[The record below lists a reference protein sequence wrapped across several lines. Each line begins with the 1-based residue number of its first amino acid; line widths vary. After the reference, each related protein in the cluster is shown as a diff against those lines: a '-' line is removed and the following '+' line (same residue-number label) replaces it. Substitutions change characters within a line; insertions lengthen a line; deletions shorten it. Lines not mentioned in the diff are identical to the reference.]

1 MSTALRDGIQ
11 RLEVTSRVTL
21 GVLALG
27 SGVYTYLGVREL
39 LNGNSTVVF
48 FAAVIYSVA
57 VTIGIFAFWS
67 FLMRLLP
74 HVLDQAGRVVLL
86 FVMAIGSLM
95 IIAMSAWL
103 NATALA
109 GAAALEQHL
118 ANTLEGYSRDLDQ
131 AHRYA
136 LSAQS
141 LLPDIQMASA
151 RFGQLGDGE
160 RTGTLTGTSGSGTV
174 VQLLSQMSN
183 QLGALSRTVEQS
195 SEQVKALYDQGSNH
209 LAKMRELVSSRD
221 PIGPRSDA
229 FGTEATALLG
239 VIASLQQTSVASAV
253 KRTADDLAAGFI
265 APAAGGRTAELAE
278 RQTAVVSQVQ
288 GAVAAQSKALS
299 AAADK
304 ILNDKPVEPSRF
316 VPLSSPEAILR
327 YAGDFIPSWAGAIS
341 IDLMPAVLVI
351 ILCVAHANIRREGTP
366 VATLSSMT
374 ASDLII
380 AMRLAREV
388 EAEQE
393 VARRRWPN
401 TGTQASAQTEEQNRQ
416 PDESVRPLALG
427 AASAAAKED

>member
-1 MSTALRDGIQ
+1 
-11 RLEVTSRVTL
+11 
-21 GVLALG
+21 
-27 SGVYTYLGVREL
+27 
-39 LNGNSTVVF
+39 
-48 FAAVIYSVA
+48 
-57 VTIGIFAFWS
+57 
-67 FLMRLLP
+67 
-74 HVLDQAGRVVLL
+74 
-86 FVMAIGSLM
+86 
-95 IIAMSAWL
+95 
-103 NATALA
+103 
-109 GAAALEQHL
+109 
-118 ANTLEGYSRDLDQ
+118 
-131 AHRYA
+131 
-136 LSAQS
+136 
-141 LLPDIQMASA
+141 
-151 RFGQLGDGE
+151 
-160 RTGTLTGTSGSGTV
+160 
-174 VQLLSQMSN
+174 
-183 QLGALSRTVEQS
+183 
-195 SEQVKALYDQGSNH
+195 
-209 LAKMRELVSSRD
+209 
-221 PIGPRSDA
+221 
-229 FGTEATALLG
+229 
-239 VIASLQQTSVASAV
+239 
-253 KRTADDLAAGFI
+253 
-265 APAAGGRTAELAE
+265 
-278 RQTAVVSQVQ
+278 VSQVQ

-393 VARRRWPN
+393 VARRRRPN